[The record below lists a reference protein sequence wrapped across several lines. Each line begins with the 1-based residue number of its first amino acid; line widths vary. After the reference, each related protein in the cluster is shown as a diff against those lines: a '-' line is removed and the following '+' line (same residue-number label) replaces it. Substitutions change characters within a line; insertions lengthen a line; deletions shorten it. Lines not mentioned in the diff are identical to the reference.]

1 MVSVERPVGVEAGH
15 LEVICS
21 VTFGC
26 AGPSGCGGRG
36 SSLAVVRGLLIVAT
50 SPVGEHRLSSAS
62 SVILTQAQ
70 LLCGMWNLPGAGV
83 RACPLHW
90 QQILTH

>member
-1 MVSVERPVGVEAGH
+1 MARRLSLVVAGSTQAGVHRFLVA
-15 LEVICS
+15 V
-21 VTFGC
+21 
-26 AGPSGCGGRG
+26 A
-36 SSLAVVRGLLIVAT
+36 SL
-50 SPVGEHRLSSAS
+50 VGEHRLSSAS

>member
-36 SSLAVVRGLLIVAT
+36 ASLAVVRGLLIVAT
-50 SPVGEHRLSSAS
+50 SPVGEHRLSGSQAS
-62 SVILTQAQ
+62 TAAAHGLGSCGSQA
-70 LLCGMWNLPGAGV
+70 LEHGLDSCGSQA
-83 RACPLHW
+83 
-90 QQILTH
+90 